1 VPGAELKGYV
11 LSSSNDSLSA
21 KLGTV
26 VFRKADYLGAVQLKD
41 FNSLDVG
48 LLQSLVTKALAK
60 LPSS

>member
-1 VPGAELKGYV
+1 MN
-11 LSSSNDSLSA
+11 SNSSLSV

-60 LPSS
+60 LPGS